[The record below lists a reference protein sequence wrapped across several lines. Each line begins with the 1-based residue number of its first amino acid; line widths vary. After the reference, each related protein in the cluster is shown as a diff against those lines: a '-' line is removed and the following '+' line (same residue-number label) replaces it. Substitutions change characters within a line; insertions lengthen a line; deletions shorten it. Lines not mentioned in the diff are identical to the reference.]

1 MACPT
6 CDHAMQNVGTSPVG
20 RPLFWCGR
28 CGTVH
33 SEPSGRVDPS
43 ADSNLADGYYGV
55 PKLVERCRK
64 FIDNIGATIHIG
76 DPLQQVVREWYA
88 DGIAESIHPP
98 GDRPCS
104 SRPAR
109 RASVS

>member
-6 CDHAMQNVGTSPVG
+6 CDHTMQNVGTSPMG

-43 ADSNLADGYYGV
+43 GESNVADGYYGV
-55 PKLVERCRK
+55 PKLVERCREFQLQMTVGTGLGSQYASK
-64 FIDNIGATIHIG
+64 
-76 DPLQQVVREWYA
+76 PLKELWHRL
-88 DGIAESIHPP
+88 GIAESINPP
-98 GDRPCS
+98 DRKTP
-104 SRPAR
+104 
-109 RASVS
+109 

>member
-6 CDHAMQNVGTSPVG
+6 CDHTMQNVGTSPVG

-55 PKLVERCRK
+55 PKLVERCRTVRNSVT
-64 FIDNIGATIHIG
+64 FARADAMTG
-76 DPLQQVVREWYA
+76 DVLSHLWETV
-88 DGIAESIHPP
+88 GIAESIHPP
-98 GDRPCS
+98 GGRPCS
-104 SRPAR
+104 S
-109 RASVS
+109 